1 MSVRYLA
8 EALYQAMRQAEELK
22 ARVKEARPEELDELA
37 ARIRAAENEAA
48 ELRRRLEAKKKA
60 D

>member
-1 MSVRYLA
+1 VSVRYLA